1 MEDLHKI
8 FESFA
13 PYILSMLAQDDEQ
26 RSFIVRIGKLCEKY
40 NVSFISFM
48 NIVMELTKQEA
59 SK

>member
-1 MEDLHKI
+1 MDFNNKI
-8 FESFA
+8 LESFA

-26 RSFIVRIGKLCEKY
+26 RSFIVRTGKLCEKY